1 MIGTPLSSSGG
12 VQVRLMHV
20 LDALSTFGV
29 PGGPESTKET
39 GVRKLMCF
47 YCSILS
53 KGFATSSAWHGAK
66 EIAIR

>member
-29 PGGPESTKET
+29 PGGPESTKKT
-39 GVRKLMCF
+39 VSQIDQLFSCF
-47 YCSILS
+47 
-53 KGFATSSAWHGAK
+53 FFFFNRRAFSAV
-66 EIAIR
+66 

>member
-29 PGGPESTKET
+29 PGGPESTKKN
-39 GVRKLMCF
+39 RSQIDQPFSCF
-47 YCSILS
+47 FFFFNVLLVQYSIKS
-53 KGFATSSAWHGAK
+53 N
-66 EIAIR
+66 

>member
-39 GVRKLMCF
+39 GDIFINFLKF
-47 YCSILS
+47 
-53 KGFATSSAWHGAK
+53 F
-66 EIAIR
+66 